1 MRDPRIPL
9 AFATVCVLWSLSW
22 VFIKIGVQD
31 FPPLLFAG
39 IRCIISA
46 GFLFGY
52 ARVVG
57 LPANLQSVSR
67 RVNFLAGMF
76 FFGIPF
82 IMIFTGEKTVHASVA
97 AVIFGCSPIFSVT
110 MARIFLGER
119 LSPVR
124 VLAILLGLSGLL
136 YLYLPAF
143 TESGFKANLGLL
155 LILCGALSGSGGMIL
170 AKGFLHNENPA
181 TSLPHQM
188 ILVGPVILAAS
199 FALESYE
206 GLHATPAFL
215 VSLGFL
221 SLCSSGIAYLLYFWM
236 LKHMPVA
243 QLVYIDFVYP
253 VLSIIF
259 GHVILDEPVTRRLAL
274 AAALIVAGGVLA
286 SRSRAPIVDRACG

>member
-1 MRDPRIPL
+1 MRDPRLPL

-22 VFIKIGVQD
+22 IFIKIGVQD

-57 LPANLQSVSR
+57 LPVSLQSVSKR
-67 RVNFLAGMF
+67 ANFLAGML

-82 IMIFTGEKTVHASVA
+82 VTIFTGEKTVDASVA

-110 MARIFLGER
+110 MARVFLGER
-119 LSPVR
+119 LSPLR
-124 VLAILLGLSGLL
+124 VLAILLGLAGLL

-143 TESGFKANLGLL
+143 TESGFIANLGLL
-155 LILCGALSGSGGMIL
+155 LILCGALSGSGGMVL
-170 AKGFLHNENPA
+170 AKGLLHDENPA

-199 FALESYE
+199 FTLESHE

-215 VSLGFL
+215 VSLAFL
-221 SLCSSGIAYLLYFWM
+221 SLCSSGIGYLLYFWM

-253 VLSIIF
+253 VLAIVFGRIIL
-259 GHVILDEPVTRRLAL
+259 GEPVTRRLTL

-286 SRSRAPIVDRACG
+286 SRSRTHG